1 MFANRKVFKFIIFK
15 KIMVIVNEITMN
27 IVKNA
32 EEGESIYSLASKIG
46 FAYSAVYRWIS
57 ELEKYD
63 VISLI
68 RRGNKNIIKINKNL
82 IYKKF
87 KELDDAV
94 SVIEKDND
102 FWKLVKTLNLKM
114 RFVRGT
120 AATIWTKGS
129 FITGDFYDRVYFLEV
144 DKKDADSLEKILKE
158 KGIAYTEGAQNN
170 NRPLIWIIR
179 AEGFKIERREGL
191 PVMPLKELVNWA
203 NGLHLEN
210 ILEQLDILYNLGL
223 KAKYAEVSTNV

>member
-1 MFANRKVFKFIIFK
+1 
-15 KIMVIVNEITMN
+15 MVIVNEITMN

-32 EEGESIYSLASKIG
+32 EDGESIYSLATKIG

-57 ELEKYD
+57 ELERYG

-68 RRGNKNIIKINKNL
+68 RKGNRNVIKINKNL

-94 SVIEKDND
+94 SVIEKDGN
-102 FWKLVKTLNLKM
+102 FWELVKTLKLRI

-129 FITGDFYDRVYFLEV
+129 FITGDFYDRIYFLEV
-144 DKKDADSLEKILKE
+144 DRKDANALKE
-158 KGIAYTEGAQNN
+158 TLKEEGIAYTDGEANN
-170 NRPLIWIIR
+170 QRPLVWIVQKDN
-179 AEGFKIERREGL
+179 FKVKRKDGL
-191 PVMPLKELVNWA
+191 PIMPLNELVEW
-203 NGLHLEN
+203 GKELHLEN
-210 ILEQLDILYNLGL
+210 ILEQLDILYNLRL
-223 KAKYAEVSTNV
+223 NVKYSEVSTNV